1 MFSVSMTSV
10 VSTPVDTTTRELD
23 HRSMQLAS
31 PPTAVI
37 SRLCSVTAS
46 SAEIIFKNDY
56 KAARSFLCLMASL
69 LPAFPLRI
77 ASALPSYMPIW
88 TTSMKAIIIALLI
101 SLSSLSSVT
110 AAPAPMPTV
119 RRLTLDPPNTITEVT
134 MLQGA
139 QVSNYEPFSFFAK
152 AAYCKQSLLKDW
164 SCGRSCN
171 QNPDF
176 VPTLFGGDGGS
187 IQFFYVGYWPKE
199 DSVVVVHQGTDPFEL
214 CALLTDLNIIRTGLD
229 ETLFPG
235 IPSEVSVHDGFRRV
249 HAKTAVQILAEVKRL
264 LDEKKT
270 KNIITVGH
278 SLGGALAALDSLY
291 FRLNLPED
299 IDIRTITF
307 GAPRFGNEAFVQF
320 FESKL
325 NQFKRINHKR
335 DVIPIVPGRFLGYM
349 HLKGE
354 THILG
359 NGTTVGCP
367 GNDNAEDE
375 FCHIKSVPNLTKG
388 NIAHHLGPYPG
399 NVFMGSLLCDD
410 TILAQAISIFSRDF
424 ESELSRRSSDRGNV
438 DQWLTPDRNP

>member
-1 MFSVSMTSV
+1 MRGMRGSKGYISDELLVSMLCDVAATCS
-10 VSTPVDTTTRELD
+10 
-23 HRSMQLAS
+23 
-31 PPTAVI
+31 PTAYRTVPPVV
-37 SRLCSVTAS
+37 R
-46 SAEIIFKNDY
+46 
-56 KAARSFLCLMASL
+56 
-69 LPAFPLRI
+69 PA
-77 ASALPSYMPIW
+77 W
-88 TTSMKAIIIALLI
+88 TTPMRAIIVALLI
-101 SLSSLSSVT
+101 SLSLVT
-110 AAPAPMPTV
+110 AAPAPSPSV
-119 RRLTLDPPNTITEVT
+119 RRLTLDPPNSITEVT
-134 MLQGA
+134 ALEGA

-152 AAYCKQSLLKDW
+152 AAYCKQSLLRNW

-187 IQFFYVGYWPKE
+187 IQFFYVGYWPKQ

-214 CALLTDLNIIRTGLD
+214 CALLTDLNMIRTGLD

-299 IDIRTITF
+299 IDIRTVTF
-307 GAPRFGNEAFVQF
+307 GAPRFGNEAFVKF

-424 ESELSRRSSDRGNV
+424 ESELSRRSSDRGNI